1 MTTSKAF
8 TCALLTGASIL
19 AYSMPAIAQTSETP
33 VEDVIVV
40 TGARLQNQRAVEQ
53 KRDADVIADFI
64 TADDVGALPDFSV
77 AEALTRIAG
86 VSTEDRNGDTEF
98 VVVRGLRS
106 DFNFLSID
114 GAIVPSTRNNG
125 RATQLSVIPS
135 YVIDVTGVQKSFS
148 ADMDGNALGGNIA
161 VRTRSAFNTDGVY
174 FAVRGALGGSDHTDA
189 PGEHDLGTRGDF
201 AFTSTFGDQD
211 QFGLVL
217 SGSYLNATNDTW
229 LPGVSWSEYDFFNSN
244 GSRVS
249 SARIEDAE
257 PGTIQVPHGAQT
269 YQYTNEIE
277 RQGVFGK
284 FEYQRPG
291 TFYATVSGYWF
302 EETDTEQRWDN
313 MLYRNRRN
321 NLPGELTASSG
332 VVAEGRVRSQYFLQ
346 GDTNTLSSLT
356 GQFEWTPNENH
367 TLSGLLTQAHG
378 ERENPFYQIRFD
390 TNTANETAF
399 GFSYDISGQYPR
411 LTLTNPENYLDG
423 SRYTAVFYR
432 PRLDINEQDAFQFKL
447 DYGLNAESDDL
458 GWGVQVGLS
467 YRTDERFQD
476 QLFDH
481 DYRPDTARTKAFSMD
496 QALLDYTQEFD
507 PNLFTNV
514 PQRFID
520 HDAYLGFFEET
531 QMEWDDRKDQ
541 DNEGLSSEFTVQED
555 ITALYMQARYAG
567 ESYVLRAGV
576 RYEDTQVDS
585 SGYRSL
591 QFVRETGG
599 YEQFLPSASAVYDVT
614 DTLRLRAAYSRTL
627 GRGEY
632 DDLSVLGSQ
641 SIDDT
646 MQTISISSGNPDL
659 RPRLSDNFDLS
670 VEYYMPSVDGVIS
683 VGAFSKLID
692 NEIFTRSTRNTVM
705 VGDAEYLE
713 TRRQPDNA
721 NSAELSGV
729 EIGATVN
736 SLDWISPYLADVGFT
751 ANYARIDSSFA
762 IEMSDGVERELSGL
776 LYQPSNIANLALF
789 WAPGD
794 FEFRAA
800 WKYRDDY
807 LISVS
812 SSSPTFDEHIGAQ
825 TWIDLRA
832 RYNFDNGLKLFAEA
846 RNVGDGAQD
855 RQLSYGRTAWTRDY
869 GRSAWVGLIY
879 KY

>member
-8 TCALLTGASIL
+8 ACALLTGASIL
-19 AYSMPAIAQTSETP
+19 AYSAPAFAQTAETP

-148 ADMDGNALGGNIA
+148 ADMDGNSLGGNIA
-161 VRTRSAFNTDGVY
+161 VRTRSAFNTEGVY
-174 FAVRGALGGSDHTDA
+174 FSARGALGGSDHTDA
-189 PGEHDLGTRGDF
+189 PGDHDLGTRGDF
-201 AFTSTFGDQD
+201 AFTNTFGDQD

-217 SGSYLNATNDTW
+217 SASYLNATNDTW
-229 LPGVSWSEYDFFNSN
+229 LPGVSWNEYDFFNPD

-249 SARIEDAE
+249 SARYEDAE
-257 PGTIQVPHGAQT
+257 PGADLVPHGTQA

-291 TFYATVSGYWF
+291 TFYAALSGYWF
-302 EETDTEQRWDN
+302 EETDTEQRWDTA
-313 MLYRNRRN
+313 LFRNRRGN
-321 NLPGELTASSG
+321 RPANLTATSG
-332 VVAEGRVRSQYFLQ
+332 EVMEGRVYSQYFLQ
-346 GDTNTLSSLT
+346 GDTNTLSSVT
-356 GQFEWTPNENH
+356 GRFEWTPDENH
-367 TLSGLLTQAHG
+367 ALSGLITQAHG
-378 ERENPFYQIRFD
+378 ERENPFYQVRFD
-390 TNTANETAF
+390 TTTANEKLM

-411 LTLTNPENYLDG
+411 LTLTNPENYLNG
-423 SRYTAVFYR
+423 ALYTAVFYR

-447 DYGLNAESDDL
+447 DYGFNAESGDL
-458 GWGVQVGLS
+458 GWGAQAGLS

-481 DYRPDTARTKAFSMD
+481 DYRPNSARTKAFSLD
-496 QALLDYTQEFD
+496 QALLDYTQDFD
-507 PNLFTNV
+507 PNLFTNA
-514 PQRFID
+514 PQRYID
-520 HDAYLGFFEET
+520 HDAYLGFFEDT
-531 QMEWDDRKDQ
+531 QAEWDDRKDQ
-541 DNEGLSSEFTVQED
+541 DEEGLSSEFRVQED
-555 ITALYMQARYAG
+555 ITALYVQARYAG
-567 ESYVLRAGV
+567 EDYVLRAGV

-591 QFVRETGG
+591 QFVREDGG
-599 YEQFLPSASAVYDVT
+599 YEHFLPSASALYDLT

-632 DDLSVLGSQ
+632 DDLAVLGSQ

-659 RPRLSDNFDLS
+659 QPRLSDNFDLS
-670 VEYYMPSVDGVIS
+670 LEYYMPAVDGVIS
-683 VGAFSKLID
+683 VGVFAKQID
-692 NEIFTRSTRNTVM
+692 NEIFTRSTRRNVM
-705 VGDAEYLE
+705 VGGVEYVE

-721 NSAELSGV
+721 NSAELSGI
-729 EIGATVN
+729 EIGGTIN

-751 ANYARIDSSFA
+751 ANYAHIDSSFS
-762 IEMSDGVERELSGL
+762 IEMSDGAERDLSGL
-776 LYQPSNIANLALF
+776 LYQPSNIANLAVF

-812 SSSPTFDEHIGAQ
+812 SSSPTFDEHVDDQ

-832 RYNFDNGLKLFAEA
+832 RYNFDNGFKVFAEA
-846 RNVGDGAQD
+846 RNVGDNAQN